1 MAWESVRAK
10 KGSPGLDGI
19 TINRWARNW
28 EANIE
33 RIISLVTARTY
44 HPTRPKRFTVM
55 EDNGK
60 VRELSLLTVTDK
72 VLQRAFL
79 AVIEPEFEKRF
90 LNCSH
95 AYRKNRSTATAVE
108 QLITLRD
115 KGFHHILDADLL
127 DCFNNIDHAIL
138 ISQFRRVNKD
148 AFVNYLLGIW
158 LLAGRKKS
166 RIAIGIPQGAII
178 SPLLCNIYL
187 HPLDD
192 AMCRAGWHY
201 IRYADDFVLLTQ
213 TSEEAVAGKSAVQSI
228 LNELK
233 LQFHPTKTKITSFE
247 EGFTFLGVDFW
258 DDYYAYIWQNQ
269 RVEVRGSRQNKLR
282 QHIPDFYR
290 NE

>member
-1 MAWESVRAK
+1 MPANEKTYEKAILSRSNLEIAWESVRAK

-79 AVIEPEFEKRF
+79 TVIEPEFEKRF

-95 AYRKNRSTATAVE
+95 AYRKNRSTATALE
-108 QLITLRD
+108 QLIPLRD

-138 ISQFRRVNKD
+138 INQFRRVNKD

-158 LLAGRKKS
+158 LLADRKQRRQTNPGGIEPRASQTARRRRPPRFTGHGRH
-166 RIAIGIPQGAII
+166 R
-178 SPLLCNIYL
+178 
-187 HPLDD
+187 
-192 AMCRAGWHY
+192 
-201 IRYADDFVLLTQ
+201 
-213 TSEEAVAGKSAVQSI
+213 
-228 LNELK
+228 
-233 LQFHPTKTKITSFE
+233 
-247 EGFTFLGVDFW
+247 
-258 DDYYAYIWQNQ
+258 
-269 RVEVRGSRQNKLR
+269 
-282 QHIPDFYR
+282 
-290 NE
+290 